1 MSDTHDPQFA
11 ESQAQTAHETSTFAQ
26 GYAAQTQSPAA
37 APKKMSTF
45 LKVSIIL
52 LIGLTVASISLL
64 FIGDFEG
71 RFERV
76 FSTFAL
82 FAVFVVFTAID
93 TSREKQNDWYAPVA
107 LIANTYIL
115 GLLLIVIWITP
126 YDAFS
131 LMFEIFWKSVLVIVV
146 TRLVILCCELLL
158 RAGAKSGGATNTFAF
173 ITSVLAVLSGI
184 LFTAPVGIEAFELE
198 IPDLYWKIATAVL
211 ILTALGLSVTLLL
224 RWASGSDERAARR
237 ESARAAEAQA
247 FAVQGYAGQPYVA
260 QQYGS
265 QQYAGQGYGGQSV
278 AGQTYPA
285 QPYAA
290 QYPPQDYTGQANEN
304 VAAGYEAQNLSPQTN
319 VAPQASV
326 AETRVDQVP
335 PAESQSDQVAAS
347 PVVDEVMIPAS
358 ESAQDDEDTQAS
370 ATLLQPEGFQFQQRA
385 HDAQQQ
391 AAPMGEPVVE
401 SVPVPEP
408 QSDFEPEPELLPW
421 PTFADGSPIP
431 AGPDGQPDFSVPGA
445 PQPPQL

>member
-1 MSDTHDPQFA
+1 MSETQVPQSND
-11 ESQAQTAHETSTFAQ
+11 SQVRTN
-26 GYAAQTQSPAA
+26 GA
-37 APKKMSTF
+37 APAFPHSSTPGQGLLAAPNKMSTF

-93 TSREKQNDWYAPVA
+93 TSRERKSDWYAPVA

-131 LMFEIFWKSVLVIVV
+131 LMFEIFWKSLLVIVV

-158 RAGAKSGGATNTFAF
+158 RTGEKSGDAVMRFSF

-184 LFTAPVGIEAFELE
+184 LFTAPVGIEAFGLE
-198 IPDLYWKIATAVL
+198 VPDLYWKIATAVL

-224 RWASGSDERAARR
+224 RWSTGTDERLARKDAMR
-237 ESARAAEAQA
+237 
-247 FAVQGYAGQPYVA
+247 GGNPGQQFPI
-260 QQYGS
+260 
-265 QQYAGQGYGGQSV
+265 
-278 AGQTYPA
+278 
-285 QPYAA
+285 
-290 QYPPQDYTGQANEN
+290 PQF
-304 VAAGYEAQNLSPQTN
+304 P
-319 VAPQASV
+319 APQAQAAPAFQPSV
-326 AETRVDQVP
+326 NQAPAQQVQD
-335 PAESQSDQVAAS
+335 PAAMPDSA
-347 PVVDEVMIPAS
+347 PVVNSPAPD
-358 ESAQDDEDTQAS
+358 A
-370 ATLLQPEGFQFQQRA
+370 PEQGFQFQQAMQEQRA
-385 HDAQQQ
+385 QQALEQQQ
-391 AAPMGEPVVE
+391 AADE
-401 SVPVPEP
+401 
-408 QSDFEPEPELLPW
+408 EPELLPW

-431 AGPDGQPDFSVPGA
+431 ARADGQPDFTVPGA
-445 PQPPQL
+445 PQQPQF

>member
-1 MSDTHDPQFA
+1 MSDTHDQQFA
-11 ESQAQTAHETSTFAQ
+11 ESHAQTARETPTFAQ
-26 GYAAQTQSPAA
+26 GYPAQTQTPPA

-93 TSREKQNDWYAPVA
+93 TSREQKNDWYAPVA

-158 RAGAKSGGATNTFAF
+158 RAGAKAGGATNTFAF

-224 RWASGSDERAARR
+224 RWANGSDERAARR

-247 FAVQGYAGQPYVA
+247 FAGQSYSGQPYVA
-260 QQYGS
+260 QQY
-265 QQYAGQGYGGQSV
+265 AGQGYGQAHPSQQAYPGQQAAAAY
-278 AGQTYPA
+278 AGGQASGAYA
-285 QPYAA
+285 GEQPSAAYAA
-290 QYPPQDYTGQANEN
+290 EQPS
-304 VAAGYEAQNLSPQTN
+304 AAYAAEPVSAEVEDATDFADTEAS
-319 VAPQASV
+319 
-326 AETRVDQVP
+326 
-335 PAESQSDQVAAS
+335 SQ
-347 PVVDEVMIPAS
+347 
-358 ESAQDDEDTQAS
+358 
-370 ATLLQPEGFQFQQRA
+370 LLQPEGFQFQQRA
-385 HDAQQQ
+385 HDAQQE
-391 AAPMGEPVVE
+391 AAPAAPAAETVAE
-401 SVPVPEP
+401 PEP
-408 QSDFEPEPELLPW
+408 QPEPELLPW

-445 PQPPQL
+445 PQPPQV